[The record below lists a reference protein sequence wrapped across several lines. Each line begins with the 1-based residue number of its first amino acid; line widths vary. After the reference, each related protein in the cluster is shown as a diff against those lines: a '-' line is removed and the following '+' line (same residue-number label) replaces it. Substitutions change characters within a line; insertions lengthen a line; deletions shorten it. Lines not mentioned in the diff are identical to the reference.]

1 MRTNWKPLRQKLISP
16 RILNK
21 WVRERERGGQARQER
36 GEEKLE
42 SCDDNR
48 HTALPLVT
56 ACLAGCLAWFVK
68 KHTTTFSIPDHRQ
81 LPAACGVR
89 PEQCCYIFPPQIS
102 LCPLSSIQ
110 YNNSL
115 KAVKLFLPQQRLNFS
130 SIEIET

>member
-48 HTALPLVT
+48 HTALPQVT
-56 ACLAGCLAWFVK
+56 AW
-68 KHTTTFSIPDHRQ
+68 
-81 LPAACGVR
+81 LPALLPGWPVEEDETLGRLYFC
-89 PEQCCYIFPPQIS
+89 
-102 LCPLSSIQ
+102 
-110 YNNSL
+110 
-115 KAVKLFLPQQRLNFS
+115 AVPFHQKVSRLP
-130 SIEIET
+130 